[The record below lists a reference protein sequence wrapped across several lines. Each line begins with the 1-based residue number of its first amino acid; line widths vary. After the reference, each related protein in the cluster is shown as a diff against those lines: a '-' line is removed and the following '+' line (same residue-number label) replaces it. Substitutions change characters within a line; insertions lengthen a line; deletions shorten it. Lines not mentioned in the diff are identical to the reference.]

1 MRIALVQV
9 ASPDDEPLAHR
20 RERVRE
26 LVAGIASDVDLVV
39 LPELWGV
46 GYNHFDAYA
55 ASSESMHG
63 PTVQTFATIAAE
75 RRCYIHVGS
84 IVRRAHEELSNTAI
98 LLDQT
103 GQVAHHYNKV
113 HVFGYQS
120 REAELLTAGR
130 HLGATATAF
139 GHIAATTCYDLRFP
153 GLWTELVAA
162 GAQLVVVPA
171 AWPAARLDH
180 WTLLTEARALDNQV
194 YVIACNATGTHGG
207 VTLAGRSRIV
217 DPWGGVVAEAG
228 DTEAVLIADIDPGL
242 VGRTRTAFP
251 VLADRLADYAPL
263 VKRTVNA

>member
-9 ASPDDEPLAHR
+9 ASPDDESLAHR

-26 LVAGIASDVDLVV
+26 LVAGIASDVDLIV

-55 ASSESMHG
+55 TSAESMHG

-75 RRCYIHVGS
+75 RRCFIHVGS
-84 IVRRAHEELSNTAI
+84 IVRRAGEELSNTAI

-113 HVFGYQS
+113 HVFGYKS
-120 REAELLTAGR
+120 REGDLLTAGR
-130 HLGATATAF
+130 HLSVTATAF
-139 GHIAATTCYDLRFP
+139 GRIAATTCYDLRFP

-162 GAQLVVVPA
+162 GAQVVVVPA
-171 AWPAARLDH
+171 AWPALRQDH
-180 WTLLTEARALDNQV
+180 WALLTRARALDNQV
-194 YVIACNATGTHGG
+194 YVIACNAAGTHAG
-207 VTLAGRSRIV
+207 VALAGRSRIV

-228 DTEAVLIADIDPGL
+228 DVESVLIADIDPGL
-242 VGRTRTAFP
+242 VDRTRTAFP
-251 VLADRLADYAPL
+251 VLADRLAHYASL
-263 VKRTVNA
+263 TKRTVNA